1 MALKLRSFVLE
12 GETLMLRGYLDTVDG
27 KPRFEILFTVM
38 SQVDRILPEEMNEL
52 VKHMQDELYDMK
64 VPEPVKCEDGST
76 YFFARDNVIERF
88 MHDHKKE
95 VQGNYRTQESAA
107 SREDAQ

>member
-38 SQVDRILPEEMNEL
+38 SQVDRIRPEEMNEL
-52 VKHMQDELYDMK
+52 VNHMQDELYDMK

-76 YFFARDNVIERF
+76 YFFPRNDVIERF
-88 MHDHKKE
+88 LKDNGKE
-95 VQGNYRTQESAA
+95 VQGDDRTQESAA

>member
-1 MALKLRSFVLE
+1 MALKLKSFVLE
-12 GETLMLRGYLDTVDG
+12 GETLMLGAYLDTVDG
-27 KPRFEILFTVM
+27 KPRFDIRFTVTAP
-38 SQVDRILPEEMNEL
+38 VDSIRPEEMNEL

-95 VQGNYRTQESAA
+95 VQGNDRTQESAA
-107 SREDAQ
+107 SREDDQ

>member
-27 KPRFEILFTVM
+27 KPRFDILFTVM
-38 SQVDRILPEEMNEL
+38 AQVDRILPEEINEL
-52 VKHMQDELYDMK
+52 ARNMQDELYDMM
-64 VPEPVKCEDGST
+64 VPEPVKCVDGST

-88 MHDHKKE
+88 LKDNGKE
-95 VQGNYRTQESAA
+95 VQGDDRTQESAA

>member
-1 MALKLRSFVLE
+1 MALKLTDFTLK
-12 GETLMLRGYLDTVDG
+12 GETLMLFGYLDKVDV
-27 KPRFEILFTVM
+27 KPRFDIRFTVTAP
-38 SQVDRILPEEMNEL
+38 VDRILPEEMNEL
-52 VKHMQDELYDMK
+52 VNHMQDELYDMK

-95 VQGNYRTQESAA
+95 VQGNDRTQESAA

>member
-1 MALKLRSFVLE
+1 MALKLTDFTLK
-12 GETLMLRGYLDTVDG
+12 GETMMLSGYLDTVDG
-27 KPRFEILFTVM
+27 KPRFDIRFTVTAP
-38 SQVDRILPEEMNEL
+38 VDRILPEEMNEL

-95 VQGNYRTQESAA
+95 VQGNDRTQESAA
-107 SREDAQ
+107 SREDDQ

>member
-64 VPEPVKCEDGST
+64 VPEPVKCKDGST
-76 YFFARDNVIERF
+76 YFFARDDVIERF

-95 VQGNYRTQESAA
+95 VQGNDRTQESAA

>member
-27 KPRFEILFTVM
+27 KPRFEILFTCT
-38 SQVDRILPEEMNEL
+38 SQVDRILPEEMNDL
-52 VKHMQDELYDMK
+52 ARNMQDELYDMM
-64 VPEPVKCEDGST
+64 VPEPVKCKDGST
-76 YFFARDNVIERF
+76 YCFARDSVIERF
-88 MHDHKKE
+88 MKDNAEE
-95 VQGNYRTQESAA
+95 VQGDDRTQESAA

>member
-1 MALKLRSFVLE
+1 MALKLTDFTLK

-27 KPRFEILFTVM
+27 KPRFDILFTVM
-38 SQVDRILPEEMNEL
+38 AHVDRILPEEMNEL

-95 VQGNYRTQESAA
+95 VQGDDRTQESAA
-107 SREDAQ
+107 SREDDQ

>member
-12 GETLMLRGYLDTVDG
+12 GEALILRGYLDTVDG
-27 KPRFEILFTVM
+27 KPRFDIRFTVTAP
-38 SQVDRILPEEMNEL
+38 VDRILPEEMNEL

-64 VPEPVKCEDGST
+64 VQEPVKWNDGSIH
-76 YFFARDNVIERF
+76 FFTPDDVIERF

-95 VQGNYRTQESAA
+95 VQGDDRTQESAA

>member
-1 MALKLRSFVLE
+1 MALKLTDFTRQ

-27 KPRFEILFTVM
+27 KPRFDILFTVM
-38 SQVDRILPEEMNEL
+38 AHVDRILPEEMNEL

-95 VQGNYRTQESAA
+95 VQGNDRTQESAA
-107 SREDAQ
+107 SREDDQ

>member
-1 MALKLRSFVLE
+1 MALKLRSFDLE

-27 KPRFEILFTVM
+27 KPRFDILFTAM
-38 SQVDRILPEEMNEL
+38 AQVDRILPEEMNEL
-52 VKHMQDELYDMK
+52 ARNMQDELYGMM

-76 YFFARDNVIERF
+76 YFFPRNDVIERF
-88 MHDHKKE
+88 LKDNGKE
-95 VQGNYRTQESAA
+95 VQGDDRTQESAA

>member
-12 GETLMLRGYLDTVDG
+12 GETLMLCGYLDTVDG
-27 KPRFEILFTVM
+27 KPRFDIRFTVTAP
-38 SQVDRILPEEMNEL
+38 VDRILPEEMNEL
-52 VKHMQDELYDMK
+52 ARNMQDELYDMM

-76 YFFARDNVIERF
+76 YFFPRNDVIERF
-88 MHDHKKE
+88 LKDNAKE
-95 VQGNYRTQESAA
+95 VQGDDRTQESAA

>member
-1 MALKLRSFVLE
+1 MALKLRRFVLE
-12 GETLMLRGYLDTVDG
+12 GETLMLDGYIDPVDG
-27 KPRFEILFTVM
+27 KPRFDILFTVTAP
-38 SQVDRILPEEMNEL
+38 VDRILPEEMNEL

-88 MHDHKKE
+88 MHDYKKE
-95 VQGNYRTQESAA
+95 VQGNDRAQESAA
-107 SREDAQ
+107 SREDDQ

>member
-1 MALKLRSFVLE
+1 MALKLTDFTLK

-27 KPRFEILFTVM
+27 KPRFDIRFTVM
-38 SQVDRILPEEMNEL
+38 AHVDRILPEEMNEL

-95 VQGNYRTQESAA
+95 VQGNDRTQESAA
-107 SREDAQ
+107 SREDDQ